1 MSEGTALKNTP
12 KDIVQRAYVTAGAGI
27 VINRVGEK
35 EGVPI
40 IEVTLAPDVI
50 AALKLLKAI
59 YEAGNADRSHN
70 VVHKIDDEAAT
81 AIFSDIMNRKIALD
95 ESAPI

>member
-1 MSEGTALKNTP
+1 MSEGTTP
-12 KDIVQRAYVTAGAGI
+12 KDIVQRAYVTAGPGI

-50 AALKLLKAI
+50 AALKIVKAAFDAWSAQSF
-59 YEAGNADRSHN
+59 ESQHELSVKLDDR
-70 VVHKIDDEAAT
+70 VV
-81 AIFSDIMNRKIALD
+81 RY
-95 ESAPI
+95 

>member
-1 MSEGTALKNTP
+1 MSEGTALKYTP

-27 VINRVGEK
+27 IINRVGEK

-50 AALKLLKAI
+50 SALKLLKAI

-70 VVHKIDDEAAT
+70 VVAAT